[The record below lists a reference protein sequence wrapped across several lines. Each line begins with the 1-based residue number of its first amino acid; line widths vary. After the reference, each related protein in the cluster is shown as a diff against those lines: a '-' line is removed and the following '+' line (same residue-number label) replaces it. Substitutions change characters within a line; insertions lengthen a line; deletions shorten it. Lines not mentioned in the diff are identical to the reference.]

1 MKLTPMES
9 LAIMAGLNR
18 LGDAIAED
26 DSAVAATMRA
36 AVESAKAKLVEARN
50 IDVEWRR

>member
-1 MKLTPMES
+1 MELTHMES

-18 LGDAIAED
+18 LSDAIAND
-26 DSAVAATMRA
+26 DSDVADTMRA

-50 IDVEWRR
+50 IDVEWRK